1 MATKKQINR
10 AVDNLYKAAA
20 KYVELRGGSILVA
33 GGVQVIKF
41 PESLKYN
48 WTLGIPCTGNPPVV
62 EPAQQSVQ
70 ATAATPRKTGAK
82 SKSKVARKSRRA

>member
-1 MATKKQINR
+1 MATEKQIDR
-10 AVDNLYKAAA
+10 AINNLYKAAA

-48 WTLGIPCTGNPPVV
+48 WTLSIPCTGNLPVV
-62 EPAQQSVQ
+62 EAAQHSVQ
-70 ATAATPRKTGAK
+70 RTAGTWRKFLNFVGR
-82 SKSKVARKSRRA
+82 VAGSLRRR